1 MERQFD
7 SSSSFALAC
16 IPATTRSGY
25 CLAPE
30 TKVANDAFPL
40 MEIESAGYRTILHG
54 QQNYNGVAI
63 LIHDPTRWSN
73 LRAFS
78 ADATQRQD
86 TETPP
91 LGEPWGI
98 RREFP
103 DNPVSEE
110 TRVVSA
116 CVGGLRF
123 VNVYVVNGAPR
134 SSDSF
139 AIKRRWMARLGDW
152 LHSLPPEPPLIVVGD
167 FNVAPDDRD
176 VWDPEGLQDRIHC
189 TDEERRWL
197 QNLQGKRLR
206 DLLRASTEKTNV
218 YTWWPYQD
226 GAFERDEGLHF
237 DLALG
242 DEKLVQT
249 VQRVW
254 VDRKERHPSG
264 GDEPLVIT
272 HLLSLISRHPGRKIE
287 LTMCRHGDNCQKAY
301 SGLF

>member
-1 MERQFD
+1 MGRVVVVIISRVIDTIDTFTFKGWRRLYERIIRIV
-7 SSSSFALAC
+7 SWNVNSVRARLSRLLAFLRRHDPD
-16 IPATTRSGY
+16 IV
-25 CLAPE
+25 CLQE
-30 TKVANDAFPL
+30 TKVANDEFPL
-40 MEIESAGYRTILHG
+40 MGIESAGYHTILHG

-91 LGEPWGI
+91 FGEPWGI
-98 RREFP
+98 RRGFP
-103 DNPVSEE
+103 DDPVSEE

-167 FNVAPDDRD
+167 FNVAPDIGTYGIPRD
-176 VWDPEGLQDRIHC
+176 CRTVFTVLMKNAGGCRIC
-189 TDEERRWL
+189 KGSGCVISCGRARRRRMYTR
-197 QNLQGKRLR
+197 GGPTKTA
-206 DLLRASTEKTNV
+206 LLNVMKAS
-218 YTWWPYQD
+218 
-226 GAFERDEGLHF
+226 
-237 DLALG
+237 AL
-242 DEKLVQT
+242 T
-249 VQRVW
+249 SRW
-254 VDRKERHPSG
+254 VMKSSFKPFRG
-264 GDEPLVIT
+264 VG
-272 HLLSLISRHPGRKIE
+272 
-287 LTMCRHGDNCQKAY
+287 
-301 SGLF
+301 